1 MDEEAYV
8 SERIAALNVPLVN
21 LDTTLQ
27 NTEDEELE
35 MDQFT
40 NV

>member
-8 SERIAALNVPLVN
+8 SERIAALSVPLVN
-21 LDTTLQ
+21 LDPTLQ

-35 MDQFT
+35 MDKFA